1 MKRLFFLGLATV
13 LLLTACQKQ
22 EKRYTQQSP
31 EIDTYKK
38 VIEAYEKRDWEA
50 LASHYAD
57 SAKILNNV
65 TKEEAQ
71 NIDQLVAMDKE
82 DATLFAS
89 WRYVPES
96 VEYEMVVTD
105 KGQTWVNF
113 WGHWEATLLTN
124 NKTYVIPTHITAQFV
139 DGKIVREDGYWDLSK
154 IMLDMQAL
162 KTSEN
167 SASAENAMD
176 GGMNTEEEAKQ

>member
-1 MKRLFFLGLATV
+1 MKRVFFLGLAIV
-13 LLLTACQKQ
+13 LSLTACQKQ

-38 VIEAYEKRDWEA
+38 VITAYENRDWEA

-57 SAKILNNV
+57 TAKILNNV
-65 TKEEAQ
+65 TMKEAQ
-71 NIDQLVAMDKE
+71 TIEQLVEMDKE

-113 WGHWEATLLTN
+113 WGHWEATLLPN
-124 NKTYVIPTHITAQFV
+124 NKTYVIPAHITAQFV
-139 DGKIVREDGYWDLSK
+139 EGKIVREDGYWDLSK
-154 IMLDMQAL
+154 IMLDMQAMQQAE
-162 KTSEN
+162 TSVVN
-167 SASAENAMD
+167 DSIN
-176 GGMNTEEEAKQ
+176 